1 MASLEDLT
9 PEARDELAMLAREL
23 SENPATRKDF
33 LRITRKAKP
42 NLPIPELDVEDQV
55 RAALTEERTKRES
68 LENQIREKDARDELQ
83 RRRDRVA
90 ERVGK
95 DNVAEVEKVML
106 EKGIQNHESAAE
118 YFEWMKQAQAPTPS
132 AFSPNVL
139 DKDTRATLGKFFKA
153 PAIAAREEA
162 MNALRDIRKHK
173 VA

>member
-9 PEARDELAMLAREL
+9 PEARDELALLAREL

-55 RAALTEERTKRES
+55 RAALTDSAKRTES
-68 LENQIREKDARDELQ
+68 LENQIRERDAKEELE
-83 RRRDRVA
+83 RRRARVA

-106 EKGIQNHESAAE
+106 EKGIQNHDSAAE